1 MTEPRSL
8 AAHLR
13 GWSDAQRMQLFEWRP
28 DLMTP
33 APRSSAQLAAR
44 ATTTASVARALDF
57 LTAWELRVLAALLD
71 GTSARTDVVAALP
84 GSEAAIDRLS
94 QLALI
99 WGQDRLRP
107 VGTVA
112 QIGISPDPTATP
124 TPPTLATTP
133 IDPTHVAR
141 AAGGA
146 AFDFVRRT
154 ELLLEHWGLR
164 PPGVLKAGG
173 LGVRELRASAVL
185 LGVEAQDAALVVEVA
200 AEARLI
206 GQGQSR
212 ATGPAWMPTTDF
224 DDWMLLDNPQRWA
237 RLAQAWLDSPRFVA
251 GWRSK
256 DTQGRSLNAFDPAL
270 SRRWLPQARRDVLG
284 ALALLGPDEALA
296 AGTGAASLVAY
307 LRWSAP
313 RRPGSGETV
322 ASSIVAE
329 AARLGLVALGALT
342 PPGRALL
349 ARDDAAAVIEAHLP
363 RPVEQI
369 LIQADLT
376 AVSHGPLTTEIGT
389 RLGLVADVESRGAAT
404 VYRFTQDSIRR
415 GLDAGLSSA
424 EITAFLHQVSASPVP
439 QALDYLVNDMARRFG
454 NVRLGQARCYVR
466 ADDETALTELMA
478 HASAA
483 TLGLR
488 RLAPTVAVSELDI
501 TTVLTRLRDS
511 GAAPALEAADGTL
524 KVVKPEQMRSKQ
536 RYDPRSAAFTQAR
549 QIAQR
554 QSAIDLIK
562 SGDRA
567 ERERPPGAAATSSAD
582 VIALLSEAAASETP
596 VWLYYLDAQGRSNE
610 RVVRPQA
617 LRAGVLTSY
626 DEVTGQSLD
635 VSVHRIRSASLAPA
649 SAGP

>member
-8 AAHLR
+8 ADHLR
-13 GWSDAQRMQLFEWRP
+13 GWSDAQRMQMFEWRP
-28 DLMTP
+28 DLIAP

-376 AVSHGPLTTEIGT
+376 AVAPGPLTTEIGI

-404 VYRFTQDSIRR
+404 VYRFTQDSI
-415 GLDAGLSSA
+415 
-424 EITAFLHQVSASPVP
+424 
-439 QALDYLVNDMARRFG
+439 
-454 NVRLGQARCYVR
+454 
-466 ADDETALTELMA
+466 
-478 HASAA
+478 
-483 TLGLR
+483 
-488 RLAPTVAVSELDI
+488 
-501 TTVLTRLRDS
+501 
-511 GAAPALEAADGTL
+511 
-524 KVVKPEQMRSKQ
+524 
-536 RYDPRSAAFTQAR
+536 
-549 QIAQR
+549 
-554 QSAIDLIK
+554 
-562 SGDRA
+562 
-567 ERERPPGAAATSSAD
+567 
-582 VIALLSEAAASETP
+582 
-596 VWLYYLDAQGRSNE
+596 
-610 RVVRPQA
+610 
-617 LRAGVLTSY
+617 
-626 DEVTGQSLD
+626 
-635 VSVHRIRSASLAPA
+635 
-649 SAGP
+649 